1 MYFEY
6 LFYGGPVNAGFR
18 VSRMQ
23 LTYFSDYALRLAL
36 YLAAHPDRLVSVRE
50 VSRAYVVS
58 PHHMVK
64 VSRLLIDRGIVV
76 GVRGRRGGLRLN
88 VAPDQLTIGGLVRLT
103 EPHFDIVECFDGG
116 TNTCP
121 IAPACGM
128 KGVLRQASRAFLGVL
143 DEHTVAEFLPRA
155 PALVKLWK
163 RTA

>member
-1 MYFEY
+1 MYFKY
-6 LFYGGPVNAGFR
+6 LFSGEPVNAGFR

-23 LTYFSDYALRLAL
+23 LTYFSDYALRLVL
-36 YLAAHPDRLVSVRE
+36 YLAAHPDRLVSVQE

-64 VSRLLIDRGIVV
+64 VSRLLIDRGVVV

-88 VAPDQLTIGGLVRLT
+88 VPPDQLTIGGLVRLT
-103 EPHFDIVECFDGG
+103 EPHFDIVECFDGAA
-116 TNTCP
+116 NTCP

-143 DEHTVAEFLPRA
+143 DEHTIAEFLPRA